1 MTTSETIDSS
11 KVAAWVQAENDAI
24 EPLSKAHNIAYW
36 QLNVT
41 GEQKYEEES
50 AKYRAQI
57 CRRYSDSARF
67 EEVRA
72 FDRAAASLMPAL
84 ARQVHLFYLQ
94 YLGNQ
99 SKPEVLDEIV
109 RREMA
114 LEAGFNRFRAKID
127 GAEVTDNQ
135 LKKILHDENNS
146 DRRQAAWEASKQV
159 GAQVAEEVRELARM
173 RNAEAR
179 RLGFRD
185 HFAMSLEMQE
195 LDEKRLFETFERLTE
210 LSEEPYSEYKKQLD
224 RSLSTRFGVAADKLM
239 PWHYSDPF
247 FQEAPAQDL
256 SLDPWFAGKPLEPI
270 SSAHYRGIGLEVDD
284 IIARSDLYEK
294 PGKCQHAFCMSID
307 RGADVRMLCNIVPNE
322 RWMETLLH
330 ELGHAVYDKY
340 LDRALP
346 WVLRQAAHTLST
358 EAIAMINGRFPRDPH
373 WLERFAGVPAAEAQA
388 LGKKLRVR
396 LGEGLLIL
404 TRWVQVMTYFERDLY
419 ANPDGDLN
427 SKWWDHAER
436 LQKLTRPPGR
446 NQPDWAAKIHVALAP
461 VYYQNYLLGE
471 MMASQLDSYM
481 QREVAGKPGAGLGAL
496 VDRPEVGAYLKSKI
510 FEPGALRPWEDGL
523 RHATGEGLNPEHFT
537 AQYRG

>member
-11 KVAAWVQAENDAI
+11 KVAAWVQAENAAI
-24 EPLSKAHNIAYW
+24 EPLSKAHNTAYW

-41 GEQKYEEES
+41 GESKFEKES
-50 AKYRAQI
+50 AKYRALI
-57 CRRYSDSARF
+57 CRRYSDPGRF
-67 EEVRA
+67 QEVRA
-72 FDRAAASLMPAL
+72 FDRASGSLDPQL

-114 LEAGFNRFRAKID
+114 LEADFNRFRAKID
-127 GAEVTDNQ
+127 GMEVTDNQ
-135 LKKILHDENNS
+135 LKKILQDENNS
-146 DRRQAAWEASKQV
+146 ERRQAAWEASKQV
-159 GAQVAEEVRELARM
+159 GAQVAGDVRELARM

-179 RLGFRD
+179 QLGFRD

-210 LSEEPYSEYKKQLD
+210 LSEEPYSDYKKQLD
-224 RSLSTRFGVAADKLM
+224 RGLATRFGVGPDKLM

-256 SLDPWFAGKPLEPI
+256 SLDSWFAGKQLEPL
-270 SSAHYRGIGLEVDD
+270 SSAHYRGMGLEVDD

-307 RGADVRMLCNIVPNE
+307 RRDDVRMLCNIVANE

-340 LDRALP
+340 LDPALP
-346 WVLRQAAHTLST
+346 FVLRQAAHTLST
-358 EAIAMINGRFPRDPH
+358 ESIAMINGRFPRDPH
-373 WLERFAGVPAAEAQA
+373 WLQRFAGVPPTEAQA

-396 LGEGLLIL
+396 LGEGLMIL
-404 TRWVQVMTYFERDLY
+404 TRWVQVMTHFERDLY
-419 ANPDGDLN
+419 ADPDGDLN
-427 SKWWDHAER
+427 SKWWDHVER
-436 LQKLTRPPGR
+436 LQKMRRPPGR

-471 MMASQLDSYM
+471 MMASQLDSYI
-481 QREVAGKPGAGLGAL
+481 QREVVGTPGAGLGAL
-496 VDRPEVGAYLKSKI
+496 VDRPEVGSYLKSKI
-510 FEPGALRPWEDGL
+510 FEPGALRPWEEGL
-523 RHATGEGLNPEHFT
+523 RHATGEGLNPEHFV